1 MNTLQKIKKEALKP
15 LKTDNSKPGFAIIVP
30 PSCFTVPEGWEFV
43 LKQPFEGVS
52 YIATVLFN
60 AGFPVRIVD
69 ARFQNDPVKFALD
82 SVKDA
87 AVVGIATYEDSFPF
101 VHEACARIKQ
111 EYPQKLIVLGGA
123 LVTSTPQVLMKST
136 AADIGVLG
144 EGEETTR
151 ELMDAVSFGNTGEL
165 GKIPGLCYKDSS
177 GDICFTEK
185 RPQMADLESL
195 PVMNLSLW
203 PAVQKDKK
211 VKEIFFSHSRG
222 CYKNCS
228 FCFRTTPQLSQKSI
242 GKFRDEL
249 RELKKKHDF
258 EFIYFVDLTF
268 AIQKQRT
275 LDICGILKEF
285 NVRWSCMSRVQNI
298 DEEMLKAMKTAG
310 CQIILYGFESLDQ
323 TILDNAHKG
332 ITPAEI
338 RRMVKLTQDNGIQV
352 GGLFIVG
359 LPQETRESLKKVV
372 DFIDETG
379 SATRVKYLSAIPGTE
394 IYRWAL
400 ENGIIKDEVSHL
412 RWLANERCDKDD
424 EFINFTQLP
433 DDVIRDTYKKI
444 NSRYNKGPRC
454 TDDWF

>member
-1 MNTLQKIKKEALKP
+1 MGILQKIKEESIKP
-15 LKTDNSKPGFAIIVP
+15 LKTDNSKPHFTIIVT
-30 PSCFTVPEGWEFV
+30 PSCFTVPEGWGFV

-60 AGFPVRIVD
+60 AGFPVKIAD
-69 ARFQNDPVKFALD
+69 ARFQKDPVSFSLD
-82 SVKDA
+82 SVGDA
-87 AVVGIATYEDSFPF
+87 SVIGIATYEDSFPF
-101 VHEACARIKQ
+101 VQDACAQIKKK
-111 EYPQKLIVLGGA
+111 YPDKLIVLGGA
-123 LVTSTPQVLMKST
+123 LVTSTPQVLMKNT
-136 AADIGVLG
+136 AADIAVLG

-151 ELMDAVSFGNTGEL
+151 ELMEAVSARDIDAI
-165 GKIPGLCYKDSS
+165 GKIPGLCYKDKS
-177 GDICFTEK
+177 GNLHFTEK

-203 PAVQKDKK
+203 PETQKNRK

-242 GKFRDEL
+242 PKFRDEL
-249 RELKKKHDF
+249 RELKKKYDF

-275 LDICGILKEF
+275 LEICEVLKEF
-285 NVRWSCMSRVQNI
+285 KVSWSCMSRVQNI
-298 DEEMLKAMKTAG
+298 DEEILKAMKAAG

-379 SATRVKYLSAIPGTE
+379 SACRVKYLSAIPGTE

-400 ENGIIKDEVSHL
+400 ETGIIKDEVSHL
-412 RWLANERCDKDD
+412 RWLANEKCDKDD
-424 EFINFTQLP
+424 DFINFTQLP
-433 DDVIRDTYKKI
+433 AQVIRDTYKAI
-444 NSRYNKGPRC
+444 NSKYIKGPRC
-454 TDDWF
+454 ENEWF

>member
-1 MNTLQKIKKEALKP
+1 MNILQKIREESIKP
-15 LKTDNSKPGFAIIVP
+15 LKTDNSKPHFAIIVP
-30 PSCFTVPEGWEFV
+30 PSCFTVPRGWEFV

-60 AGFPVRIVD
+60 AGYPVTIVD
-69 ARFQNDPVKFALD
+69 ARFQKDPVKFAVD
-82 SVKDA
+82 SVNEA
-87 AVVGIATYEDSFPF
+87 AVAGIATYEDSFPF
-101 VHEACARIKQ
+101 VHEVCAKIKAK
-111 EYPQKLIVLGGA
+111 YPAKLIVLGGA
-123 LVTSTPQVLMKST
+123 LLTSTPQVLMKNT

-144 EGEETTR
+144 EGEETTWA
-151 ELMDAVSFGNTGEL
+151 LMDVISRGKMEEL
-165 GKIPGLCYKDSS
+165 GTISGLCYKSAE
-177 GDICFTEK
+177 GEVLFTPK

-195 PVMNLSLW
+195 PGMNLSLW
-203 PAVQKDKK
+203 PAVQKDSK

-242 GKFRDEL
+242 DKFRNEL

-268 AIQKQRT
+268 AIHKQRT
-275 LDICGILKEF
+275 LEICEVLKEF
-285 NVRWSCMSRVQNI
+285 KTSWSCMSRVQNI
-298 DEEMLKAMKTAG
+298 DEEMLRAMKAAG
-310 CQIILYGFESLDQ
+310 CRMILYGFESLDQ
-323 TILDNAHKG
+323 NILDNAHKG

-352 GGLFIVG
+352 AGLFIVG

-379 SATRVKYLSAIPGTE
+379 SACRVKYLSAIPGTE

-412 RWLANERCDKDD
+412 RWLANEKCDKDD

-433 DDVIRDTYKKI
+433 DEVIRDTYKEI
-444 NSRYNKGPRC
+444 NSKYIKGPRC
-454 TDDWF
+454 SDDWF

>member
-1 MNTLQKIKKEALKP
+1 MNILQKIKEESIKP
-15 LKTDNSKPGFAIIVP
+15 RKTDPAKPFFAIIVP

-69 ARFQNDPVKFALD
+69 ARFQSDPVKFALD

-87 AVVGIATYEDSFPF
+87 AVVGMATYEDSFPF

-111 EYPQKLIVLGGA
+111 EYPKKLIVLGGA
-123 LVTSTPQVLMKST
+123 LVTSTPQVLMKNT

-151 ELMDAVSFGNTGEL
+151 ELMDAVSSGNTGEL

-228 FCFRTTPQLSQKSI
+228 FCFRTTPQLSQKSLE
-242 GKFRDEL
+242 KFRDEL

-258 EFIYFVDLTF
+258 DFIYFVDLTF

-275 LDICGILKEF
+275 LDICGVLKEF
-285 NVRWSCMSRVQNI
+285 KVSWSCMSRVQNI
-298 DEEMLKAMKTAG
+298 DEEMLKAMKAAG

-359 LPQETRESLKKVV
+359 LPQETRESLRKVV

-379 SATRVKYLSAIPGTE
+379 SACRVKYLSAIPGTE

-400 ENGIIKDEVSHL
+400 ANGIIKDEVSHL
-412 RWLANERCDKDD
+412 RWLANEKCDKDD

-433 DDVIRDTYKKI
+433 DEVIRDTYKEI
-444 NSRYNKGPRC
+444 NSKYIKGPRC
-454 TDDWF
+454 TDEWF